1 MSLIAQII
9 NRLYH
14 RPYLLMT
21 NTVTGVLSIS
31 IGDVLQQNLEN
42 HWTNNNKNFD
52 NVIGDEQNS
61 TKRFQWDQ
69 KRTSLLFLN
78 NGIFFFNF
86 NFNQSPKGN
95 MMFAGVYF
103 SLFGHWW
110 YSFLDRKFP
119 PNQKRSVKKKLLAE
133 SAMGPFL
140 VSSVFILFGRINGNG
155 FEKMLS
161 NIKSNFTLICLVEWF
176 VFVPVQYINF
186 RFVPS
191 SFRYLYVATFSIGY
205 DAFLSYV
212 LHRVS
217 LLGFRLNQSR
227 WYILKF

>member
-1 MSLIAQII
+1 
-9 NRLYH
+9 
-14 RPYLLMT
+14 
-21 NTVTGVLSIS
+21 
-31 IGDVLQQNLEN
+31 
-42 HWTNNNKNFD
+42 
-52 NVIGDEQNS
+52 
-61 TKRFQWDQ
+61 
-69 KRTSLLFLN
+69 
-78 NGIFFFNF
+78 
-86 NFNQSPKGN
+86 

-119 PNQKRSVKKKLLAE
+119 SNQKRSVKKKLLAE

>member
-69 KRTSLLFLN
+69 KRTR
-78 NGIFFFNF
+78 
-86 NFNQSPKGN
+86 N

-212 LHRVS
+212 LHRND
-217 LLGFRLNQSR
+217 RLRQR
-227 WYILKF
+227 KRLKNESIFD

>member
-1 MSLIAQII
+1 MFLRGRTSFNLEMSLIAQII

-78 NGIFFFNF
+78 NGIFFSILISIN
-86 NFNQSPKGN
+86 P
-95 MMFAGVYF
+95 
-103 SLFGHWW
+103 
-110 YSFLDRKFP
+110 
-119 PNQKRSVKKKLLAE
+119 QKE
-133 SAMGPFL
+133 
-140 VSSVFILFGRINGNG
+140 I
-155 FEKMLS
+155 
-161 NIKSNFTLICLVEWF
+161 
-176 VFVPVQYINF
+176 
-186 RFVPS
+186 
-191 SFRYLYVATFSIGY
+191 
-205 DAFLSYV
+205 
-212 LHRVS
+212 
-217 LLGFRLNQSR
+217 
-227 WYILKF
+227 